1 MRASA
6 LVALLVSA
14 VAMPRLAAAQQPL
27 APAVEQ
33 ADDGEVPPTTAP
45 PPAPP
50 PPRAPAVAATPLPL
64 PPSPQTPMLLPAPQG
79 WAYRISQTPPT
90 HERRWG
96 MFTAGII
103 TLSVAYVAN
112 LQAGIPTG
120 EWFLDVPLIGPLM
133 EIVRLNGLGGGGG
146 DGIIGWLDFMLVSDA
161 IVQIGGLGLT
171 IAGARTWRDK
181 PGLQRLELVPC
192 GAGAAIRGSF

>member
-1 MRASA
+1 MRLLAFVLA
-6 LVALLVSA
+6 LVVPA
-14 VAMPRLAAAQQPL
+14 LAAAQQPL

-33 ADDGEVPPTTAP
+33 ADDAEVPPATPP

-50 PPRAPAVAATPLPL
+50 APPAPTVAPLTLSPRAT
-64 PPSPQTPMLLPAPQG
+64 MLLPPPQG
-79 WAYRISQTPPT
+79 WSYRVTEAPPT
-90 HERRWG
+90 RERRWG
-96 MFTAGII
+96 LFTAGIV
-103 TLSVAYVAN
+103 TLSVAWVAN

-133 EIVRLNGLGGGGG
+133 EIARLSGGGGGG
-146 DGIIGWLDFMLVSDA
+146 DSIVGWLDFMLVTDA
-161 IVQIGGLGLT
+161 LVQMGGLALT
-171 IAGARTWRDK
+171 IAGAHSYRDK

>member
-1 MRASA
+1 
-6 LVALLVSA
+6 
-14 VAMPRLAAAQQPL
+14 MPRPAAAQQPL

-33 ADDGEVPPTTAP
+33 ADDGEVPRATAP

-50 PPRAPAVAATPLPL
+50 PREPAVAPTPLAL
-64 PPSPQTPMLLPAPQG
+64 SPHTMLLPAPQG
-79 WAYRISQTPPT
+79 WAYRVTDAPPT
-90 HERRWG
+90 HEHRWG
-96 MFTAGII
+96 MFTAGIV

-133 EIVRLNGLGGGGG
+133 EIARLNGGGGGG
-146 DGIIGWLDFMLVSDA
+146 DSIVGWLDFMLVSDA
-161 IVQIGGLGLT
+161 LVQMGGLGLT
-171 IAGARTWRDK
+171 IAGAKTYRDK
-181 PGLQRLELVPC
+181 PGLQRIELVPC

>member
-1 MRASA
+1 
-6 LVALLVSA
+6 
-14 VAMPRLAAAQQPL
+14 
-27 APAVEQ
+27 
-33 ADDGEVPPTTAP
+33 
-45 PPAPP
+45 
-50 PPRAPAVAATPLPL
+50 
-64 PPSPQTPMLLPAPQG
+64 
-79 WAYRISQTPPT
+79 
-90 HERRWG
+90 
-96 MFTAGII
+96 MFTAGIV

-133 EIVRLNGLGGGGG
+133 EIVRLNSVVGSDAGGILG
-146 DGIIGWLDFMLVSDA
+146 WVDFMLVSDA

-171 IAGARTWRDK
+171 IAGAKSYRDK

>member
-1 MRASA
+1 MRLAA

-14 VAMPRLAAAQQPL
+14 IAVPRLAGAQQPL

-50 PPRAPAVAATPLPL
+50 PPAPTVAPTPLAL
-64 PPSPQTPMLLPAPQG
+64 SPRTTMLLPAPQG
-79 WAYRISQTPPT
+79 WAYRVTEGPPT
-90 HERRWG
+90 HEHRWG
-96 MFTAGII
+96 MFTAGIV

-133 EIVRLNGLGGGGG
+133 EISRLNGAGSGA
-146 DGIIGWLDFMLVSDA
+146 DPFIGWLDFMLVSDA
-161 IVQIGGLGLT
+161 IVQMGGLALT
-171 IAGARTWRDK
+171 IAGAKTYRDK
-181 PGLQRLELVPC
+181 PGLQRIELVPC